1 MDNNLYCKFGNKNGN
16 IVRLAGNFSTHLTQ
30 NCVEN
35 VNINE
40 QV

>member
-1 MDNNLYCKFGNKNGN
+1 MNGNLYCRFGNKNGGV
-16 IVRLAGNFSTHLTQ
+16 VRLAGSFSQHLTQ